1 MPVRG
6 LILLLL
12 LIGAT
17 AAVKAQNQVDRS
29 FYYDFG
35 EKVYYDVL
43 NVAHPAPDSTNF
55 LVLFRLRHDLLTF
68 TTSEE
73 HSERAGGYLATP
85 VTYIEFF
92 DGQGVIRHS
101 SDWHDTIYVK
111 DYQKTVSKT
120 EYILGAVECTV
131 PTGAY
136 TIAIEV
142 GDERT
147 PRQFSYK
154 IEDVKGQSFGG
165 EQVGLPLFCYDGE
178 GASGIRPS
186 VLTEQV
192 QFNQDVRVIVPLSG
206 YNAGDQFNYS
216 VRRVIKGNPEDT
228 PQWFP
233 GVVDIT
239 GVALPKDMERLRIDG
254 GRMGKELTL
263 RYDRPA
269 DGLSLPSSQDQ
280 PRTGPRPG
288 ENRLAVLDF
297 IVPGA
302 TLEPGNYELNI
313 YLSGSSDTVNTNFKV
328 IWLNQPLSLRNLQYA
343 TELTYYLT
351 TEEEYDDL
359 RSGSKGERLG
369 KFLDFWRYRDPSPGT
384 AYNEAMAEY
393 FARVDY
399 AHFNY
404 RTIKQRDGART
415 DRGKI
420 FILHGAPTRTDRKLD
435 PNAAPREV
443 WTYANNVAKEFVFE
457 SESSGVF
464 SLVEV
469 KSLE

>member
-1 MPVRG
+1 MPIRG
-6 LILLLL
+6 LTLILLLL
-12 LIGAT
+12 GAS
-17 AAVKAQNQVDRS
+17 AAMAQNQVDRS

-43 NVAHPAPDSTNF
+43 NVAHPASDSTRF

-68 TTSEE
+68 TTTEDRV
-73 HSERAGGYLATP
+73 EREGRYLATP

-92 DGQGVIRHS
+92 DDQGVIRQS
-101 SDWHDTIYVK
+101 TDWHDTIYVK

-131 PTGAY
+131 PTGTY
-136 TIAIEV
+136 TVAIEV

-154 IEDVKGQSFGG
+154 IEDVKGESFGG
-165 EQVGLPLFCYDGE
+165 EHVGRPLFCFEGE
-178 GASGIRPS
+178 NSSDIRPS

-206 YNAGDQFNYS
+206 YNASDEFNYS

-233 GVVDIT
+233 GIVDIT
-239 GVALPKDMERLRIDG
+239 GVTRAKEMERLRIDG
-254 GRMGKELTL
+254 GRAGKELSL

-269 DGLSLPSSQDQ
+269 DGLSLPSSQDE
-280 PRTGPRPG
+280 PRTGPQPG
-288 ENRLAVLDF
+288 GNRLAVLDF

-302 TLEPGNYELNI
+302 TLEPGNYELDL
-313 YLSGSSDTVNTNFKV
+313 YVSGSRDTLNTTFKV

-343 TELTYYLT
+343 TELTYFLT

-359 RSGSKGERLG
+359 RSGSKIERLT
-369 KFLDFWRYRDPSPGT
+369 KFLDFWRRRDPTPGT

-420 FILHGAPTRTDRKLD
+420 FILHGAPTKTDRRLD

-469 KSLE
+469 KKLE

>member
-1 MPVRG
+1 MPIRG
-6 LILLLL
+6 LTLILLLL
-12 LIGAT
+12 GAS
-17 AAVKAQNQVDRS
+17 AAMAQNQVDRS

-43 NVAHPAPDSTNF
+43 NVAHPAQDSTRF
-55 LVLFRLRHDLLTF
+55 LVLFRLRNDLLTF
-68 TTSEE
+68 TTTEDRA
-73 HSERAGGYLATP
+73 EREARYLATP
-85 VTYIEFF
+85 VTYVEFF
-92 DGQGVIRHS
+92 DGQGVIRQS
-101 SDWHDTIYVK
+101 SEWHDTIYVK

-131 PTGAY
+131 PTGTY
-136 TIAIEV
+136 TVAIEV

-154 IEDVKGQSFGG
+154 IEDVKGESFSGDH
-165 EQVGLPLFCYDGE
+165 VGRPLFCFE
-178 GASGIRPS
+178 GTSPSDVRPG
-186 VLTEQV
+186 VLKEQV
-192 QFNQDVRVIVPLSG
+192 QFNQDVRVLVPLAG
-206 YNAGDQFNYS
+206 YNASDEFNYS

-233 GVVDIT
+233 GIVDIT
-239 GVALPKDMERLRIDG
+239 GVTRPKEMERLRIDG
-254 GRMGKELTL
+254 GRSGKELSL
-263 RYDRPA
+263 RYDRAA
-269 DGLSLPSSQDQ
+269 DGLSLPSSQDE
-280 PRTGPRPG
+280 PRTGPQPG
-288 ENRLAVLDF
+288 GNRLGVLDF
-297 IVPGA
+297 VVPGA
-302 TLEPGNYELNI
+302 TLEPGNYELEL
-313 YLSGSSDTVNTNFKV
+313 YVSGGSDTLSATFKV

-343 TELTYYLT
+343 TELTYFLT

-359 RSGSKGERLG
+359 RSGSKSERLK
-369 KFLDFWRYRDPSPGT
+369 KFLDFWQRRDPTPGT

-420 FILHGAPTRTDRKLD
+420 FILHGAPTKTDRRLD

-443 WTYANNVAKEFVFE
+443 WTYDNNVAREFVFE

-469 KSLE
+469 KKLE